1 MASRKPSFCLFGST
15 GSFPL
20 SLLPSPAPLSGT
32 LKCDDDD
39 DDDDEGG
46 GDEGLGEEDDDG
58 TDAVSCD
65 A

>member
-1 MASRKPSFCLFGST
+1 MASRKPSFSLFRST

-20 SLLPSPAPLSGT
+20 SLLPSTAPLSVT
-32 LKCDDDD
+32 LICDDDD
-39 DDDDEGG
+39 DDGG
-46 GDEGLGEEDDDG
+46 GGNKGLGEDDDDG

>member
-1 MASRKPSFCLFGST
+1 MASRKPSFCLFGSI
-15 GSFPL
+15 GGFPL
-20 SLLPSPAPLSGT
+20 SLLPSPAPPSVT

-39 DDDDEGG
+39 DEGG
-46 GDEGLGEEDDDG
+46 RGDEGVGEDDDG